1 MAAFQL
7 LAFPIPI
14 VTAAVALHFLAFG
27 PRACQQLHYRL
38 RHCAT
43 SSATPKT
50 PPPPPPL
57 NYLLTRQA
65 NLNQLSNLI
74 ATAAASRVAPLKMP
88 SALCHFAAACF

>member
-27 PRACQQLHYRL
+27 PQACQQLHYRL

-43 SSATPKT
+43 SSATPK
-50 PPPPPPL
+50 PHHHPQPH
-57 NYLLTRQA
+57 YLLTRQA